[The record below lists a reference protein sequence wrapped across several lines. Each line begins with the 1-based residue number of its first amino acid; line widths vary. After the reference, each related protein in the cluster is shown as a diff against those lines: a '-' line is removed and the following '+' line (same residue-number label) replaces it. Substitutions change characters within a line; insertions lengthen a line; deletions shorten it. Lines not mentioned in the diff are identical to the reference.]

1 MNKKFVSF
9 CAALL
14 STAAL
19 LIGVFSVLSCA
30 KTERKS
36 AVVDEWRIP
45 FLNVLTGP
53 IASIGG
59 YLQWGAERAAD
70 EINAA
75 GGIAGK
81 PVRIVG
87 IDTGMEPANGITEM
101 SKLLDTALVVM
112 GPVPEPVILAAVPL
126 AAEEGIYSFTATTSY
141 EYVANFYPWAV
152 SWFPPTEEPLPP
164 VVTGWLTHTG
174 GKRVVQ
180 FVENYSVWAGMA
192 KAHEKGIRAAGASV
206 LNQVDVP
213 ADAVS
218 FGPLV
223 VNALAQN
230 PDSIIFACNAQKIP
244 SIIAELKT
252 RGWSNMNALL
262 VFSSGDDASLYT
274 IGGSVQGERSTING
288 VMIYNYADPNLS
300 NPRWDAFRE
309 AFKKEYNGIEPFS
322 LSTNYYDAV
331 YMIKRAIEANGI
343 TGDPKKLAEERVLIR
358 DYCNEIQ
365 DFEGIQFTWSNSR
378 AYPRNKPLYLFEI
391 REGAKIKVLE
401 IIPE

>member
-1 MNKKFVSF
+1 MNKRFVSF
-9 CAALL
+9 CAVLIIGAL
-14 STAAL
+14 
-19 LIGVFSVLSCA
+19 SVLSCGKA
-30 KTERKS
+30 GHRSVTEWQ
-36 AVVDEWRIP
+36 VP

-59 YLQWGAERAAD
+59 YLQWGAERAAA

-101 SKLLDTALVVM
+101 SKLLDSALLVM

-141 EYVANFYPWAV
+141 EYVADFYPWAV
-152 SWFPPTEEPLPP
+152 SWFPPTGEPLPP
-164 VVTGWLTHTG
+164 VVTGWLRHTG

-180 FVENYSVWAGMA
+180 FVENYSVWSGMA
-192 KAHEKGIRAAGASV
+192 KAHEQGIRDAGAAV
-206 LNQVDVP
+206 LNQVEVP
-213 ADAVS
+213 GDAVS
-218 FGPLV
+218 FGPLAV
-223 VNALAQN
+223 SALAQN

-244 SIIAELKT
+244 SIIAELKI
-252 RGWSNMNALL
+252 RGWNNMNSLL
-262 VFSSGDDASLYT
+262 VFSSGDDAPLYT
-274 IGGSVQGERSTING
+274 LGGSTING
-288 VMIYNYADPNLS
+288 LMIYNYADPNLS

-309 AFKKEYNGIEPFS
+309 AFQREYNGLEPFS
-322 LSTNYYDAV
+322 LAANYYDAV
-331 YMIKRAIEANGI
+331 YMIKRAIEATGI
-343 TGDPKKLAEERVLIR
+343 TGDPKKLTAERALIR

-378 AYPRNKPLYLFEI
+378 AYPRNKPVYLFEI
-391 REGAKIKVLE
+391 RDGAKLKVLE
-401 IIPE
+401 LIPE

>member
-9 CAALL
+9 CVAVL
-14 STAAL
+14 
-19 LIGVFSVLSCA
+19 VFSVLSCG
-30 KTERKS
+30 KTDS
-36 AVVDEWRIP
+36 AVVVTEWQIP

-59 YLQWGAERAAD
+59 YLQWGAERAAA

-87 IDTGMEPANGITEM
+87 IDTGMESANGITEM
-101 SKLLDTALVVM
+101 SKLLDTALLVM

-141 EYVANFYPWAV
+141 EYAADFYPWAI

-164 VVTGWLTHTG
+164 IVTGWLKHTG

-192 KAHEKGIRAAGASV
+192 KAHEQGIRDAGAAV

-213 ADAVS
+213 GDAVS
-218 FGPLV
+218 FGPLAV
-223 VNALAQN
+223 SALSRN

-244 SIIAELKT
+244 GIIAELKT
-252 RGWSNMNALL
+252 RGWNNMGSLL

-274 IGGSVQGERSTING
+274 VGGNTING
-288 VMIYNYADPNLS
+288 IMIYNYADPALS

-309 AFKKEYNGIEPFS
+309 AFKEEYNGIEPFS

-331 YMIKRAIEANGI
+331 YMIKRAIEETGI
-343 TGDPKKLAEERVLIR
+343 TGDPKQLAAERVLIR

-365 DFEGIQFTWSNSR
+365 DFEGIQFTWSNVR
-378 AYPRNKPLYLFEI
+378 GYPRNKPVYLFEI
-391 REGAKIKVLE
+391 RDGAKVKVLE
-401 IIPE
+401 IVPE

>member
-1 MNKKFVSF
+1 MKKRIVVFYTV
-9 CAALL
+9 
-14 STAAL
+14 
-19 LIGVFSVLSCA
+19 LILGIFSVHVGC
-30 KTERKS
+30 KGEEKPGVT
-36 AVVDEWRIP
+36 VDTWEIP

-59 YLQWGAERAAD
+59 YLQWGAEWAAA

-81 PVRIVG
+81 PVRIMR
-87 IDTGMEPANGITEM
+87 IDTSMEPAKGITEM

-141 EYVANFYPWAV
+141 EYVADFYPWAI
-152 SWFPPTEEPLPP
+152 SWYPPTEEPLPP
-164 VVTGWLTHTG
+164 IITGWLNHTG

-192 KAHEKGIRAAGASV
+192 KAHEKGIRDAGATV

-213 ADAVS
+213 TDAVS
-218 FGPLV
+218 FGPLA
-223 VNALAQN
+223 VNALSQN
-230 PDSIIFACNAQKIP
+230 PDSIIFVCNAQKIP
-244 SIIAELKT
+244 GIIAELKT
-252 RGWSNMNALL
+252 RDWNKMNSLL

-274 IGGSVQGERSTING
+274 IGGTDING
-288 VMIYNYADPNLS
+288 IMIYNHTDPNLS
-300 NPRWDAFRE
+300 NPRWDTFRE
-309 AFKKEYNGIEPFS
+309 AFKKEYNGMDPFS

-331 YMIKRAIEANGI
+331 YMIKRAIEETGV
-343 TGDPKKLAEERVLIR
+343 TGDLKKLAAERILIR

-365 DFEGIQFTWSNSR
+365 NFEGIQFTWSNSR
-378 AYPRNKPLYLFEI
+378 AYPRNKPVYLFEVQDS
-391 REGAKIKVLE
+391 AKIKVLE
-401 IIPE
+401 IIPN

>member
-1 MNKKFVSF
+1 MGEQK
-9 CAALL
+9 
-14 STAAL
+14 ST
-19 LIGVFSVLSCA
+19 
-30 KTERKS
+30 
-36 AVVDEWRIP
+36 VDEWRIP

-53 IASIGG
+53 IASIGA
-59 YLQWGAERAAD
+59 YLQWGADRAAE

-81 PVRIVG
+81 PVRIVR
-87 IDTGMEPANGITEM
+87 IDTGMESANGITEM

-141 EYVANFYPWAV
+141 EYVADFYPWAI
-152 SWFPPTEEPLPP
+152 SWYSPTEEPLPP
-164 VVTGWLTHTG
+164 IVTGWLKHTG

-192 KAHEKGIRAAGASV
+192 KAHEKGIRDAGAVV

-213 ADAVS
+213 TDAVS

-223 VNALAQN
+223 VNALSQN
-230 PDSIIFACNAQKIP
+230 PDSIIFSCNAQKIP

-252 RGWSNMNALL
+252 RGWNKMNSLL
-262 VFSSGDDASLYT
+262 IFSSGDDAPLYT
-274 IGGSVQGERSTING
+274 IGGTNING
-288 VMIYNYADPNLS
+288 IMIYNHTDPNLS

-322 LSTNYYDAV
+322 LSTNYYDVV
-331 YMIKRAIEANGI
+331 YMIKRAIESTGI
-343 TGDPKKLAEERVLIR
+343 TGDPKKLAAERILLR
-358 DYCNEIQ
+358 DYCNEIR
-365 DFEGIQFTWSNSR
+365 DFEGIQFTWTNSR
-378 AYPRNKPLYLFEI
+378 AYPRNKPIYLFEI
-391 REGAKIKVLE
+391 QDGAKRKVLE
-401 IIPE
+401 IIPN

>member
-1 MNKKFVSF
+1 MNKRFVSF
-9 CAALL
+9 CAALFVG
-14 STAAL
+14 AFA
-19 LIGVFSVLSCA
+19 VLSCGRA
-30 KTERKS
+30 DRKS
-36 AVVDEWRIP
+36 VVVVSEWQIP

-59 YLQWGAERAAD
+59 YLQWGAEHAAA

-141 EYVANFYPWAV
+141 EYVADFYPWAV

-164 VVTGWLTHTG
+164 IVTGWLKHTG

-180 FVENYSVWAGMA
+180 FVENYSVWSGMA
-192 KAHEKGIRAAGASV
+192 KAHEKGIRDAGAVV

-213 ADAVS
+213 GDAVS
-218 FGPLV
+218 FGPLAV
-223 VNALAQN
+223 SALAQN

-252 RGWSNMNALL
+252 RGWCDMNSLL

-274 IGGSVQGERSTING
+274 VGGSTING
-288 VMIYNYADPNLS
+288 IMIYNYADPNLS
-300 NPRWDAFRE
+300 NPRWDTFRG
-309 AFKKEYNGIEPFS
+309 AFKREYNGVEPFS
-322 LSTNYYDAV
+322 LAANYYDAV
-331 YMIKRAIEANGI
+331 YMIKRAIEAQDI
-343 TGDPKKLAEERVLIR
+343 TGDPKILAAERVLIR

-378 AYPRNKPLYLFEI
+378 AYPRNKPVYLFEI
-391 REGAKIKVLE
+391 RDGAKIKVLE

>member
-1 MNKKFVSF
+1 LEKKVNKKVVSF
-9 CAALL
+9 CAVILMSIL
-14 STAAL
+14 
-19 LIGVFSVLSCA
+19 SVLSCGKA
-30 KTERKS
+30 ERKS
-36 AVVDEWRIP
+36 VVVDEWQIP

-59 YLQWGAERAAD
+59 YLQWGAERAAA

-87 IDTGMEPANGITEM
+87 IDTGMESANGITEM
-101 SKLLDTALVVM
+101 SKLLDTALLVM

-126 AAEEGIYSFTATTSY
+126 AAEEGIYSFTATPSY
-141 EYVANFYPWAV
+141 EYIADFYPWAI
-152 SWFPPTEEPLPP
+152 SWFPPTGEPLPL
-164 VVTGWLTHTG
+164 VVSGWLNHTG

-192 KAHEKGIRAAGASV
+192 KAHEQGIRDAGAIV

-213 ADAVS
+213 GDAVS
-218 FGPLV
+218 FGPLA
-223 VNALAQN
+223 VNALSQN

-244 SIIAELKT
+244 GIIAELKI
-252 RGWSNMNALL
+252 RGWNNMGSLL

-274 IGGSVQGERSTING
+274 IGGSTING
-288 VMIYNYADPNLS
+288 IMIYNYADPALS
-300 NPRWDAFRE
+300 NPRWEAFRE
-309 AFKKEYNGIEPFS
+309 AFKQTYNGIEPFS

-331 YMIKRAIEANGI
+331 YMIKRAIEAAGV
-343 TGDPKKLAEERVLIR
+343 TGDQKKLAAERILIR

-378 AYPRNKPLYLFEI
+378 AYPRNKPVYLFEI
-391 REGAKIKVLE
+391 RDGAKIKVLE
-401 IIPE
+401 F

>member
-1 MNKKFVSF
+1 MNKKFGSF
-9 CAALL
+9 CAV
-14 STAAL
+14 L
-19 LIGVFSVLSCA
+19 LICSFAVHAGGMG
-30 KTERKS
+30 EQKS
-36 AVVDEWRIP
+36 TVDEWRIP

-53 IASIGG
+53 IASIGA
-59 YLQWGAERAAD
+59 YLQWGADRAAE

-81 PVRIVG
+81 PVRIVR
-87 IDTGMEPANGITEM
+87 IDTGMESANGITEM

-141 EYVANFYPWAV
+141 EYVADFYPWAI
-152 SWFPPTEEPLPP
+152 SWYSPTEEPLPP
-164 VVTGWLTHTG
+164 IVTGWLKHTG

-192 KAHEKGIRAAGASV
+192 KAHEKGIRDAGAVV

-213 ADAVS
+213 TDAVS

-223 VNALAQN
+223 VNALSQN
-230 PDSIIFACNAQKIP
+230 PDSIIFSCNAQKIP

-252 RGWSNMNALL
+252 RGWNKMNSLL
-262 VFSSGDDASLYT
+262 IFSSGDDAPLYT
-274 IGGSVQGERSTING
+274 IGGTNING
-288 VMIYNYADPNLS
+288 IMIYNHTDPNLS

-322 LSTNYYDAV
+322 LSTNYYDVV
-331 YMIKRAIEANGI
+331 YMIKRAIESTGI
-343 TGDPKKLAEERVLIR
+343 TGDPKKLAAERILLR
-358 DYCNEIQ
+358 DYCNEIR
-365 DFEGIQFTWSNSR
+365 DFEGIQFTWTNSR
-378 AYPRNKPLYLFEI
+378 AYPRNKPIYLFEI
-391 REGAKIKVLE
+391 QDGAKRKVLE
-401 IIPE
+401 IIPN